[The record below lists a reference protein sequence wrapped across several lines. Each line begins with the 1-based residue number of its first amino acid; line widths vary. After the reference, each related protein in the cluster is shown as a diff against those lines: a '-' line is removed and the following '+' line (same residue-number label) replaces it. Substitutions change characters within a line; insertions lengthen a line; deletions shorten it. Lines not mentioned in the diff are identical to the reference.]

1 MKMIEKRQDFPESYY
16 QETDPG
22 RRQTLLLEALEREDT
37 EENRIRK
44 RLWELDLD
52 SDSALLLRRRKR
64 RIWRQWMWLRMQ

>member
-37 EENRIRK
+37 EIGR
-44 RLWELDLD
+44 
-52 SDSALLLRRRKR
+52 AHV
-64 RIWRQWMWLRMQ
+64 